1 MNKLLLR
8 NFLLVSNDKRNHIL
22 KYILLPS
29 VYLSVIAIIS
39 TNHNLWIISS
49 IDHYYIELFGT
60 ILAGILAFYYIYRG
74 STFNDKFSLFI
85 GLGFLVN
92 VLIDLLHVTISLLNT
107 DNITFL
113 KYFIPQ
119 TWFAGRIFLS
129 AMLAIAIIKY
139 VSFSSMSDSNI
150 QKQEKI
156 QTYSNRNKKYNHSTK
171 LLLLYLII
179 LTLFSS
185 IIAMSSL
192 FVVFPFSVLDS
203 IPIHRPYELFP
214 LALLLISLYYFYKN
228 EIYKNKDVL
237 YISIVVSIIFDIFG
251 QIIMSYSA
259 NYFDTAHSVAHVL
272 KDMGYFINVVGLALS
287 SIQYNKRFRESNR
300 RLRES
305 NRKLSESNL
314 LLHQQYEKVKES
326 EKMKSEFINIA
337 AHELRTPIQPIIGL
351 TESIYSKIK
360 DEEQRQLLEI
370 IMRNAKRLKRLTENV
385 LDVTKIESHS
395 LILNKETLNL
405 NTLISEVL
413 KNYAKKVLKQPMAKI
428 VYNFKYTHDIIVDA
442 DIDRLS
448 QVISNLLDNAL
459 KFTPPDQTISA
470 VIDKKRV
477 KLEGGEGGEEQA
489 IISIKDRGEGIPDK
503 ILSKLFIKLTPT
515 DSNTGTGLG
524 LYICKSIIEA
534 HGGKIWA
541 ENNSD
546 GKGAIFLFTLPIV
559 LHSTEQQQL
568 KT

>member
-1 MNKLLLR
+1 MPR
-8 NFLLVSNDKRNHIL
+8 NFLLVSNEKSIHIL
-22 KYILLPS
+22 KYVLLPS
-29 VYLSVIAIIS
+29 IYLSVIAIIS
-39 TNHNLWIISS
+39 TNQNLWIITSL
-49 IDHYYIELFGT
+49 DHYYIELFGT

-74 STFNDKFSLFI
+74 RAFNDKFSLFI

-92 VLIDLLHVTISLLNT
+92 VLIDLLHVTVSLLNT

-119 TWFAGRIFLS
+119 TWFAGRLFLS
-129 AMLAIAIIKY
+129 AMLVIAIIKY
-139 VSFSSMSDSNI
+139 VSFSSMSESNI
-150 QKQEKI
+150 QKQE
-156 QTYSNRNKKYNHSTK
+156 QRQMYSNRNKKYNQSTK

-179 LTLFSS
+179 VTVFSS

-192 FVVFPFSVLDS
+192 FVVFPFSVIDN

-214 LALLLISLYYFYKN
+214 LGLLLISLYYFYKN

-237 YISIVVSIIFDIFG
+237 YISIVVSIIVDIFG

-305 NRKLSESNL
+305 NIKLNESNEL
-314 LLHQQYEKVKES
+314 LYQQYEKVKES
-326 EKMKSEFINIA
+326 DKMKSEFINIA
-337 AHELRTPIQPIIGL
+337 AHELRTPIQPILGL
-351 TESIYSKIK
+351 TESLYSKIK
-360 DEEQRQLLEI
+360 DEEQRELLEI

-385 LDVTKIESHS
+385 LDVAKIESHS

-405 NTLISEVL
+405 NTLISEIL
-413 KNYAKKVLKQPMAKI
+413 KNYAKKVVKQPMAKI
-428 VYNFKYTHDIIVDA
+428 VYDFKYTDDIIVEA

-459 KFTPPDQTISA
+459 KFTNPNQKISA
-470 VIDKKRV
+470 IIDKKRG
-477 KLEGGEGGEEQA
+477 KQGGGEQA

-503 ILSKLFIKLTPT
+503 ILPKLFIKLTPT

-524 LYICKSIIEA
+524 LYICKNIIET

-546 GKGAIFLFTLPIV
+546 GKGAIFRFTLPIV
-559 LHSTEQQQL
+559 LHSPERQQL

>member
-1 MNKLLLR
+1 MPR
-8 NFLLVSNDKRNHIL
+8 NFLLVSNEKSIHIL
-22 KYILLPS
+22 KYVLLPS
-29 VYLSVIAIIS
+29 IYLSVIAIIS
-39 TNHNLWIISS
+39 TNQNLWIITSL
-49 IDHYYIELFGT
+49 DHYYIELFGT

-74 STFNDKFSLFI
+74 RAFNDKFSLFI

-92 VLIDLLHVTISLLNT
+92 VLIDLLHVTVSLLNT

-119 TWFAGRIFLS
+119 TWFAGRLFLS
-129 AMLAIAIIKY
+129 AMLVIAIIKY
-139 VSFSSMSDSNI
+139 VSFSSMSESNI
-150 QKQEKI
+150 QKQE
-156 QTYSNRNKKYNHSTK
+156 QRQMYSNRNKKYNQSTK

-179 LTLFSS
+179 VTVFSS

-192 FVVFPFSVLDS
+192 FVVFPFSVIDN

-214 LALLLISLYYFYKN
+214 LGLLLISLYYFYKN

-237 YISIVVSIIFDIFG
+237 YISIVVSIIVDIFG

-287 SIQYNKRFRESNR
+287 SIQYNKKFRESNR

-305 NRKLSESNL
+305 NIKLSESNE

-326 EKMKSEFINIA
+326 DKMKSEFINIA
-337 AHELRTPIQPIIGL
+337 AHELRTPIQPILGL
-351 TESIYSKIK
+351 TESLYSKIK
-360 DEEQRQLLEI
+360 DEEQRELLEI

-385 LDVTKIESHS
+385 LDVAKIESHS

-405 NTLISEVL
+405 NTLISEIL
-413 KNYAKKVLKQPMAKI
+413 KNYAKKVVKQPMAKI
-428 VYNFKYTHDIIVDA
+428 VYDFKYTDDIIVEA

-459 KFTPPDQTISA
+459 KFTNPNQKISA
-470 VIDKKRV
+470 IIDKKRG
-477 KLEGGEGGEEQA
+477 KQGGGEQA

-503 ILSKLFIKLTPT
+503 ILPKLFIKLTPT

-524 LYICKSIIEA
+524 LYICKNIIET

-546 GKGAIFLFTLPIV
+546 GKGAIFRFTLPIV
-559 LHSTEQQQL
+559 LHSPERQQL